1 MEYVQFDGLTEPV
14 LACHTVLATWLMK
27 RYDPSDYWR
36 LFQFMGLILPVSAT
50 VVPHKLCD

>member
-1 MEYVQFDGLTEPV
+1 MESVPFDGLTEPV

-27 RYDPSDYWR
+27 RYDPSDHWR
-36 LFQFMGLILPVSAT
+36 LFHFMGLILPVSAT